1 MQKIKFIEMKKI
13 LMAVAALMLVVS
25 CAEKSE
31 EFIIVGTTDFEDGTK
46 LILSKQDEKNL
57 ETGMKNID
65 TMVVKGG
72 KFELKGTV
80 DTLDLYYIKT
90 EKGNAMTFFVLEN
103 AKIETNILKD
113 SIQSS
118 SFKGTKNNEAVAT
131 FIAGM
136 KKIQNKMMDFQNV
149 NNQVMQEAVQK
160 QDTATQE
167 KLRKEFMELRG
178 QIDTY
183 QIDFASKNPDALFG
197 VIILSELIN
206 NPEIDVEKLKAAFE
220 GLSATLKETKY
231 GKKVSDAI
239 SKMNSV
245 EIGQKAPDFKAKNPD
260 GNEVSLMQN
269 LGSKVT
275 VVDFWASWCRPC
287 RIENPN
293 MVALYNDFKD
303 KGLSMIGVSLD
314 QEGTDQAWKDA
325 IAQDNLTWTHVSNLK
340 FWNDPIAVLYNVKSI
355 PAVFILDAKG
365 IIVAKNIRGAELRAK
380 VAELTK

>member
-1 MQKIKFIEMKKI
+1 MKKI

-118 SFKGTKNNEAVAT
+118 TFKGTKNNEAVAT